1 MISLAIN
8 KCSTEIVIYSIPCW
22 KKKQKKNWR
31 VTLSLCKFIKHGGA
45 NTEVWKINPGYCKI
59 MLYYPSEVII
69 GIIDEILWLDWM

>member
-1 MISLAIN
+1 MLSIQFLA
-8 KCSTEIVIYSIPCW
+8 E
-22 KKKQKKNWR
+22 KKNKNWR